1 MHNHDAALLDN
12 RGELLPDAGAAVQEM
27 ERETEKSLFIVIPG
41 ELRGKGR
48 PRFGNG
54 RTFTDTK
61 TTNAEAWVR
70 SCAVE
75 QVGQPA
81 LDVPLSVR
89 IDYEVAIPKSW
100 PKKKKAMARAMLLMP
115 SVKPDVD
122 NVVKLVGDALNGI
135 VWRDD
140 SQIYELHVSRRY
152 ADVPKATVT
161 IYA

>member
-1 MHNHDAALLDN
+1 
-12 RGELLPDAGAAVQEM
+12 M
-27 ERETEKSLFIVIPG
+27 ERPPAKPLVIAIPG

-54 RTFTDTK
+54 RTFTDAK

-75 QVGQPA
+75 QVGQPM
-81 LDVPLSVR
+81 LDGPVQLR
-89 IDYEVAIPKSW
+89 IEYEIAIPKSW
-100 PKKKKAMARAMLLMP
+100 PKKKASDARCGRQKP
-115 SVKPDVD
+115 TVKPDVD
-122 NVVKLVGDALNGI
+122 NVAKLVGDALNGI

>member
-12 RGELLPDAGAAVQEM
+12 CGELLSGPGGAVQAV
-27 ERETEKSLFIVIPG
+27 ERAPAKPLVIVIPG

-54 RTFTDTK
+54 RTFTDAK

-70 SCAVE
+70 ACAVE
-75 QVGQPA
+75 QVGQPV
-81 LDVPLSVR
+81 LDGPLQLR
-89 IDYEVAIPKSW
+89 IEYEIAIPKSW
-100 PKKKKAMARAMLLMP
+100 PKKKLAMARAMLLMP